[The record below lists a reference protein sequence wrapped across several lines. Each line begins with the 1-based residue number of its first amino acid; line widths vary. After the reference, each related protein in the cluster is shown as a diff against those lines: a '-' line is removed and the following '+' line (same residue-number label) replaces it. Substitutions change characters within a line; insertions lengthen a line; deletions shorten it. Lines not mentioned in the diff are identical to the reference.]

1 MPTCQNC
8 GKEWMWKQTVKT
20 LFQFRLKCPYCG
32 KRQYLTAASKS
43 RTSMFGLIPIIALP
57 IIGMF
62 NFPWWGIGV
71 LMTPVLI
78 VIFIVL
84 PYMIEVSNEDEPLW

>member
-8 GKEWMWKQTVKT
+8 GKEWTWKQTVKT
-20 LFQFRLKCPYCG
+20 LFRFRLKCPHCG
-32 KRQYLTAASKS
+32 KRQYLTAMSKF

-57 IIGMF
+57 IFELF
-62 NFPWWGIGV
+62 NVSWWMIGV

-78 VIFIVL
+78 VICIAI